1 MRKLKPIFA
10 IVLAIAVI
18 FLSGCANIQALFA
31 EGSSDFYE
39 LKAISKKA
47 DIYSTIDI
55 SGDNILFLTAKG
67 LEDYV
72 LTVYDAAANKITA
85 EKSLSGID
93 LEYVAGAKFKSENE
107 IIVFDEGSEKAITF
121 DLALNQTG
129 TADYPYVDHHEN
141 APESNLINDTFAF
154 EENYA
159 YCYEG
164 GNYNLIYYDDLEHIY
179 VFNGDDESIYG
190 FEGKKLF
197 TVESKYSEKD
207 ELWSTKLNVKDLESK
222 LCINSLELENV
233 PNGIFSDLTA
243 CAISNKYV
251 CFVNRISND
260 YTGGSVSVPYLW
272 KYTEAPK
279 NEPVDIKV
287 MTEAE
292 FKAENESLIS
302 EMANK
307 YGIEIR
313 LNEPTQFGY
322 DVDCTAGVLQI
333 NAVLSG
339 LAECLDLFPENFV
352 KEVYKDAPYS
362 KGLHIHIVDWIDG
375 ADAYANDFADAYE
388 ICFSTRGFS
397 RGVVFHE
404 LMHLMDN
411 RIIAY
416 YDDNGLDFI
425 EEWEK
430 LNPADYEYGSE
441 IDFEFSEEHFV
452 SHYAMT
458 NVDED
463 LASTFQAMY
472 EAYEN
477 DGDYRFEEYQHVIK
491 KADLICDG
499 IRKAFPSMANAKDVC
514 WEKYAELSKENN

>member
-1 MRKLKPIFA
+1 MRKLKPLLA

-18 FLSGCANIQALFA
+18 FLSGCADIQALLTQS
-31 EGSSDFYE
+31 SSDFYE
-39 LKAISKKA
+39 PKAISKKA
-47 DIYSTIDI
+47 DIYASIDI

-67 LEDYV
+67 LEDYE
-72 LTVYDAAANKITA
+72 LTVFDAAANKKTA

-93 LEYVAGAKFKSENE
+93 LEYIAGAKFKGENE
-107 IIVFDEGSEKAITF
+107 IIVYDEGNEKAITF

-129 TADYPYVDHHEN
+129 TADYPYIDYHES
-141 APESNLINDTFAF
+141 APESNIINDTFAF

-164 GNYNLIYYDDLEHIY
+164 GNYNLIFYDDLEHIF

-197 TVESKYSEKD
+197 TVESKYSEAD
-207 ELWSTKLNVKDLESK
+207 EIWSTRINVKDLESK
-222 LCINSLELENV
+222 LCINSLDLESV
-233 PNGIFSDLTA
+233 PDGIFNDLTV
-243 CAISNKYV
+243 CAVSDKYV

-260 YTGGSVSVPYLW
+260 YTGGSISVPYIW

-279 NEPVDIKV
+279 NEAVNIKV

-292 FKAENESLIS
+292 CKAENDSLIGELES
-302 EMANK
+302 K
-307 YGIEIR
+307 YGIDIR

-352 KEVYKDAPYS
+352 KEIYKDAPYS

-388 ICFSTRGFS
+388 ICFSTRGFTK
-397 RGVVFHE
+397 GVVFHE

-411 RIIAY
+411 RIIRY
-416 YDDNGLDFI
+416 YEDKGMDFHD
-425 EEWEK
+425 EWYK
-430 LNPADYEYGSE
+430 LNPPDDEFEYGSE
-441 IDFEFSEEHFV
+441 IDYDFSEEHFV
-452 SHYAMT
+452 SYYAMT
-458 NVDED
+458 NFDED
-463 LASTFQAMY
+463 IASTFQAMY

-477 DGDYRFEEYQHVIK
+477 DGDHRFKEYEHVRA
-491 KADLICDG
+491 KADLISEA
-499 IRKAFPSMANAKDVC
+499 IRKAFPSMENATEVC
-514 WEKYAELSKENN
+514 WEKYAELSK